1 MNLRSQLEILRSKV
15 DDIYSVDTSRN
26 RIVAMEGLRGLA
38 VMLVF
43 FVHFDSLFGTY
54 SEGIS
59 WLRSTSL
66 YLGIIGN
73 SGVDLFFLLS
83 GYLIYGGLIRKKVS
97 YTSFLKRRVERLYP
111 TFLAVLSLYVALC
124 FLMPAYSKLPA
135 SPFRAGLYLLE
146 NLFFLPGIFH
156 IEPLITV
163 CWSLSYEWAF
173 YVTIPVLI
181 SALRMRDWKPRN
193 RVLFLAAVWIIAGIG
208 CALFARQMRIRMAT
222 FLCGAALYE
231 LQSMGELAHIAR
243 RSWELLAVASTAI
256 GTYMLYVAEKNSG
269 HRMAFDYVM
278 PIMALGVAFFVLC
291 AAVIGY
297 NGSANRVFL
306 WTPLRYLGNMSFSYF
321 LIHGLT
327 LKAVSIAALKFGVQ
341 PSPAMFF
348 TVLIAGFTCTW
359 ITSTVLFVVIEKR
372 FSLPA
377 RKPVPAAAVLGNSD
391 AAPTLSA
398 KSAAYQSES

>member
-1 MNLRSQLEILRSKV
+1 
-15 DDIYSVDTSRN
+15 
-26 RIVAMEGLRGLA
+26 MEGLRGLA

-43 FVHFDSLFGTY
+43 FVHFDSLFGAY

-83 GYLIYGGLIRKKVS
+83 GYLIYGGLIRKKIS
-97 YTSFLKRRVERLYP
+97 YSSFFKRRIERLYP
-111 TFLAVLSLYVALC
+111 TFLAVLSLYVLLC
-124 FLMPAYSKLPA
+124 WLMPAYSKLPA
-135 SPFRAGLYLLE
+135 APLRSGLYLLE
-146 NLFFLPGIFH
+146 NLLFLPGIFH
-156 IEPLITV
+156 IEPMITV

-193 RVLFLAAVWIIAGIG
+193 RVLFLALIWILAGLW
-208 CALFARQMRIRMAT
+208 CALFARGMRLRMAT

-243 RSWELLAVASTAI
+243 RSWELMAVASTAL

-297 NGSANRVFL
+297 NGSANRIFL

-321 LIHGLT
+321 LLHGLT
-327 LKAVSIAALKFGVQ
+327 LKAVSILVQKFGVN
-341 PSPAMFF
+341 PSPAVFLAL
-348 TVLIAGFTCTW
+348 LIVGFVCTW
-359 ITSTVLFVVIEKR
+359 ITSTILFVLVEKR

-377 RKPVPAAAVLGNSD
+377 RKSVPAAAVLGNSD
-391 AAPTLSA
+391 AAPALNA